1 MRKMLALYR
10 APEDADAFLSHYENV
25 HMPLVRKLPGLL
37 EARITRL
44 DRTLVGEGAPFLIA
58 EMCFADDAALT
69 AALKSPE
76 NEACGA
82 DAMAFAGQLVTVTT
96 ATALDL

>member
-10 APEDADAFLSHYENV
+10 APEDVEAFLNHYENI

-37 EARITRL
+37 DVRITRL

-58 EMCFADDAALT
+58 EMGFADDAALT

-76 NEACGA
+76 NAACGA
-82 DAMAFAGQLVTVTT
+82 DAMAFAGSLVTVTT
-96 ATALDL
+96 ATALEL